1 MSRRLPQI
9 ILMATFFP
17 LCWLGMMAL
26 HELGHVASAWVSG
39 GTVTKVVLHPLAIS
53 RTDVAPNPS
62 PLFVVWCG
70 PLVGALLPMVLWSVL
85 HFAWRPASPYAR
97 VFAGFCLIAN
107 GLYIGAGSFDGVGDA
122 GEMLREGTPI
132 WVLWVF
138 GAVGLGAGLALWN
151 RTGSAF
157 GLGEA
162 QGNVPRWAAWGSA
175 AALAVMSGVL
185 ALLSDRA

>member
-1 MSRRLPQI
+1 MPRRLPQ
-9 ILMATFFP
+9 LVLLATFFP

-26 HELGHVASAWVSG
+26 HELGHVVAAWVSG

-62 PLFVVWCG
+62 PLVVVWCG
-70 PLVGALLPMVLWSVL
+70 PLVGVLLPLVVWAIIRL
-85 HFAWRPASPYAR
+85 AWPPLAPYAR

-132 WVLWVF
+132 WALWLF
-138 GAVGLGAGLALWN
+138 GVVGFGAGLALWN
-151 RTGSAF
+151 RTGPAF
-157 GLGEA
+157 GFGEA
-162 QGNVPRWAAWGSA
+162 RGEVPRWIPWMSVVGLVAFG
-175 AALAVMSGVL
+175 AVLM
-185 ALLSDRA
+185 LSSERF